1 MQHALPP
8 RIVTPVIALIATIV
22 PITPSAGSHLAG
34 PSFQYLN
41 QVQRLIFNDQY
52 QAASSLAHEVM
63 ASYPDDPSGYL
74 CLAIVLI
81 SEMFDREENL
91 YEKEFRELL
100 DNVESKASKIN
111 DTASASTCA
120 RMSLLVGH
128 AKAYRSLWES
138 HFGSFIKAITYG
150 REAKIEYEKG
160 LACDSSLYDL
170 YFGLGLYHYWKSAKV
185 GLLRSVGVFSD
196 EREKGKAELSL
207 AVDSSVISQELAY
220 SALIWIHLDQK
231 EYDSAVAKCRVML
244 NRYPDGKTFL
254 WPFAKAYLEKKDYQ
268 NAAKTFDQLRERL
281 TVEPG
286 NYFNLIEC
294 DYYRYVCYEQ
304 LSMKAEAAQVA
315 RSAAQYCKQLPPN
328 TIRRQRSKIAFL
340 NRAARM

>member
-1 MQHALPP
+1 MRHAWQQ
-8 RIVTPVIALIATIV
+8 RIVTPVIVLAATIIPV
-22 PITPSAGSHLAG
+22 ISSAGNRLAA

-41 QVQRLIFNDQY
+41 QAQRLILNDEY
-52 QAASSLAHEVM
+52 QAATSLAHEMM
-63 ASYPDDPSGYL
+63 ASYPDDPSSYL
-74 CLAIVLI
+74 CQALVLI

-91 YEKEFRELL
+91 FEKEFRELL

-128 AKAYRSLWES
+128 ARAYRSLWES

-207 AVDSSVISQELAY
+207 AVDSSVISQELAHC
-220 SALIWIHLDQK
+220 ALIWIHLDQK

-254 WPFAKAYLEKKDYQ
+254 WPLAKAYFEKKDYQ
-268 NAAKTFDQLRERL
+268 KAAKTLERLRERL
-281 TVEPG
+281 TVDPG

-304 LSMKAEAAQVA
+304 LSMNAEAAQVA
-315 RSAAQYCKQLPPN
+315 RSAARYCKQLPSD
-328 TIRRQRSKIAFL
+328 TMRRQRSKIAFL
-340 NRAARM
+340 KRAARM